1 MSLICC
7 ASVTSQPDCHYRLQL
22 LHHIQKQQVLVNPW
36 IAKIT
41 TPLPNLTPKVQES
54 SHTTHPCLEACADI
68 DTDDYSTC
76 LLFGFLFSQNHKNSN
91 NQKQPSMTCVPVYLH
106 GDHSNK
112 NLVVWRFG
120 FEVLFEVC
128 ESYFQPNFV
137 SQNFSFSFQIK
148 GSSLLCNE

>member
-1 MSLICC
+1 M
-7 ASVTSQPDCHYRLQL
+7 
-22 LHHIQKQQVLVNPW
+22 
-36 IAKIT
+36 
-41 TPLPNLTPKVQES
+41 LTVQPKVGNKSGREKIQIIFRAGK
-54 SHTTHPCLEACADI
+54 SHTESARKFPHHPPCLEACADI

-112 NLVVWRFG
+112 NLVVRRFG
-120 FEVLFEVC
+120 LDVLFEVC

-148 GSSLLCNE
+148 GSSLLCNELPQA